1 MEYKTSD
8 VNGEHI
14 EVKQGYRRQVV
25 YMEPQT
31 EFETTKQ
38 AIRIKQLFTDFD
50 ADYCVLDTRNAGIA
64 IYDALAKVLYDV
76 ERNVEYEPWSCMND
90 DNLRSRIVIA
100 GQKEVV
106 YSIKAQLETNSK
118 IAVCMKNTLNSKMIE
133 LMVPNQEGV
142 EELQRIVPDYETA
155 DVETQL
161 FYERPFLETV
171 ALINEMIGLEYTVQ
185 NQTGLIKIEE
195 RSGARKDRYTSVS
208 YGNYFIELL
217 EQDLFSDSSEYEYVT
232 FYN

>member
-1 MEYKTSD
+1 MLFLGSKEKSVLYLVILPLRGETATITLFFSCIRALPESMEYKTSD

-133 LMVPNQEGV
+133 LRCPIKRVWRNYS
-142 EELQRIVPDYETA
+142 ELFRTMRQ
-155 DVETQL
+155 QMSKL
-161 FYERPFLETV
+161 SFF
-171 ALINEMIGLEYTVQ
+171 M
-185 NQTGLIKIEE
+185 
-195 RSGARKDRYTSVS
+195 SVLS
-208 YGNYFIELL
+208 WKL
-217 EQDLFSDSSEYEYVT
+217 
-232 FYN
+232 

>member
-1 MEYKTSD
+1 M
-8 VNGEHI
+8 
-14 EVKQGYRRQVV
+14 
-25 YMEPQT
+25 
-31 EFETTKQ
+31 
-38 AIRIKQLFTDFD
+38 LF
-50 ADYCVLDTRNAGIA
+50 
-64 IYDALAKVLYDV
+64 
-76 ERNVEYEPWSCMND
+76 
-90 DNLRSRIVIA
+90 RS
-100 GQKEVV
+100 
-106 YSIKAQLETNSK
+106 
-118 IAVCMKNTLNSKMIE
+118 MIE